1 MEDGFNYQTAIE
13 EFQDERP
20 VWKQIWAAIITEF
33 TPDKKNWFGAAFSF
47 VLALILTIIIARS
60 EETVSLAGKICGIL
74 LDVEIALFGC
84 VFAVYSILLAFLS
97 DEYVK
102 KLLEIDYYRQT
113 NYLRKSTKYYEAALF
128 IYFVA
133 IGISLVYKLTIEC
146 MPQNFALIN
155 SESANEIVAGVLL
168 FPYFAYSLRTIYELK
183 SIVGNT
189 LLLFRA
195 SIQYKII
202 AFVKEDKEE
211 KRKAEEGVGI
221 K

>member
-155 SESANEIVAGVLL
+155 SELANEIVAEVLL